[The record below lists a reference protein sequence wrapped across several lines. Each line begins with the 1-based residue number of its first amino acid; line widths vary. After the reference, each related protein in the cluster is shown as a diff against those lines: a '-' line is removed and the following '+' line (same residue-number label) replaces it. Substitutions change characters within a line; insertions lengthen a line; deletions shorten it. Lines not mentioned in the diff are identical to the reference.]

1 MLGCCAEH
9 DRSGVTA
16 TYRTTTPKSG
26 CGRVGVPW
34 TALDGT
40 RRSPA
45 YAGRVPPS
53 SIAEP
58 GGPVPGMA
66 MGEDARKL
74 TVYFGERSQVAPGRF
89 AADALLDLFGSHR
102 IAASVLLRGIEGFGL
117 RHTLRSD
124 RSLSLSED
132 PPVVAV
138 AVDTTGRIDDLTH
151 DVEALNLRGL
161 VTLERARLIRDVPET
176 PNVPPDPPE
185 SVKVTVYVGRQ
196 DRTGRLPTYMA
207 VCDLLH
213 RGGLADASVFLGVDG
228 TANGARQRA
237 RFFDRN
243 ADVPIMIIA
252 VGDGDRVGPVIP
264 ELGALLPHPM
274 LTLERIRVC
283 KRDGVLLAP
292 PHELPRSD
300 PNGLALW
307 QKIMVY
313 TSESTLHRGAPIHR
327 ALVRGLRSTG
337 PVRGAT
343 AIRGIWGFHGEYAP
357 HGDRLLQVR
366 RSVPVGTIVVD
377 EPGRVAESFRL
388 IDEVTAEHG
397 LVTSEMVP
405 ALVSVQPGGRH
416 GGFWLAERAN

>member
-228 TANGARQRA
+228 IVVKSHGGADSDGFA
-237 RFFDRN
+237 AAVELAYDMVRN
-243 ADVPIMIIA
+243 
-252 VGDGDRVGPVIP
+252 
-264 ELGALLPHPM
+264 
-274 LTLERIRVC
+274 
-283 KRDGVLLAP
+283 
-292 PHELPRSD
+292 
-300 PNGLALW
+300 
-307 QKIMVY
+307 
-313 TSESTLHRGAPIHR
+313 
-327 ALVRGLRSTG
+327 
-337 PVRGAT
+337 
-343 AIRGIWGFHGEYAP
+343 
-357 HGDRLLQVR
+357 RLLDRIEADLDLFHARNPQAHAQATR
-366 RSVPVGTIVVD
+366 KSD
-377 EPGRVAESFRL
+377 AEAG
-388 IDEVTAEHG
+388 EENQ
-397 LVTSEMVP
+397 EM
-405 ALVSVQPGGRH
+405 
-416 GGFWLAERAN
+416 